1 MNKHSKIAGK
11 VKLQIKKFAGE
22 IGKGLK
28 KTRKR
33 FMEEMLF
40 GIQAERDI
48 KLSNVARSLNEEIKP
63 IKTENRLSRQLNTE
77 DLTEEINGK
86 IIKDGA
92 KRIKKDTVL
101 ALDLTSI
108 EKEYGKKMENMARV
122 WSGTKKENVNGYWM
136 CEVIGAEVKGE
147 EVVPLYSETY
157 SQEAEGFLSEND
169 QIFRAIKE
177 VSKQTEGRGIY
188 AMDRGMDRSEILI
201 KMGLN
206 GHRYVIRGKGN
217 RSVINRRGKKV
228 NIMRMARGIKCNE
241 KYEIYVDREGAKEK
255 KQIRIGK
262 ARGIKIAEK
271 VMNVVVAK
279 GFGKEPMILMTNA
292 EKSGKEIVEIYLT
305 RWKCE
310 EGFRFLKQE
319 YNLEDIRV
327 RKYVGLRNLTVILH
341 AVFYFLSVELGMRIK
356 LNILLSR
363 ITEKAKRFFEIPV
376 FKQYA
381 IADGLHRILV
391 NSGWNHGPAK
401 GAISDLQM
409 ELDFL

>member
-1 MNKHSKIAGK
+1 MNKHSKTAGK
-11 VKLQIKKFAGE
+11 VKSQIKKFADK
-22 IGKGLK
+22 ISCGLK

-33 FMEEMLF
+33 FIVEILY

-48 KLSNVARSLNEEIKP
+48 KLSNVARSLNEEIKL

-86 IIKDGA
+86 IIKEGA

-108 EKEYGKKMENMARV
+108 EKEYGKKMENMVRV
-122 WSGTKKENVNGYWM
+122 WSGTKKETVNGYWM
-136 CEVIGAEVKGE
+136 CEIIGAEVKGE

-157 SQEAEGFLSEND
+157 SQEADGFLSEND
-169 QIFRAIKE
+169 QILKAIKE
-177 VSKQTEGRGIY
+177 VSAQTESRGIC
-188 AMDRGMDRSEILI
+188 AMDRGMDRAEILT
-201 KMGLN
+201 KMGQNELK
-206 GHRYVIRGKGN
+206 YVIRAKGN
-217 RSVINRRGKKV
+217 RKVINRRSKKV
-228 NIMRMARGIKCNE
+228 NLMKMARGIKCVE
-241 KYEIYVDREGAKEK
+241 QYEIYVDREGSKEK
-255 KQIRIGK
+255 KQIRVGK
-262 ARGIKIAEK
+262 ARGIGVAGEVIDI
-271 VMNVVVAK
+271 VVVK
-279 GFGKEPMILMTNA
+279 GFGKKPMILMSNV
-292 EKSGKEIVEIYLT
+292 EKSGKEILEIYLT

-319 YNLEDIRV
+319 YNLEDIRI
-327 RKYVGLRNLTVILH
+327 RRYTGIRNMTVMLH

-401 GAISDLQM
+401 GAKSDLQM
-409 ELDFL
+409 ELDF